1 MIIST
6 SGVGPSGVR
15 SFCFAE
21 MPSSTLIEFE
31 QDFRALMTRAHTD
44 FDRPDFDR
52 KGDNAGDSS
61 AKNGK
66 AGSAGIAADSSAG
79 GREPVLVGGVVGAA
93 GAMEPRFIR
102 ETGQTAEIAGVIE
115 PVLEGLGYRLVRVV
129 MSGQD
134 GQTLQIMAERPD
146 GSMTI
151 EDCEAVSRDL
161 SPILDTFDPVSGAY
175 RLEISSPGIDRP
187 LVRVSDFE
195 TWAGFEARVE
205 LRQAVS
211 GRKRW
216 RGELEGIEAD
226 EVRMI
231 CEIEGEDGKLA
242 PQVVGFPVAL
252 VSEAKLVLTDD
263 LIEDALRRDK
273 QSRKAAGPKRGP
285 KKGPKK
291 GGHKH
296 AAAQNAANEDPDTDK
311 ATDS

>member
-15 SFCFAE
+15 SFCFFADDVKL
-21 MPSSTLIEFE
+21 PGEFDQE
-31 QDFRALMTRAHTD
+31 YRAHMN
-44 FDRPDFDR
+44 RAQLNR
-52 KGDNAGDSS
+52 GNVGDPANRDSEAAPVGTKAS
-61 AKNGK
+61 VS
-66 AGSAGIAADSSAG
+66 AGSAIDGLAID
-79 GREPVLVGGVVGAA
+79 GAA
-93 GAMEPRFIR
+93 TGNSATEQRFIR
-102 ETGQTAEIAGVIE
+102 ETGVAAEIAGVIE

-129 MSGQD
+129 ISGQD

-161 SPILDTFDPVSGAY
+161 SPMLDTFDPVTGAY

-187 LVRVSDFE
+187 LVRPGDFE
-195 TWAGFEARVE
+195 GWTGFEARVE
-205 LRQAVS
+205 LRQPVS

-216 RGELEGIEAD
+216 RGVLDGFEAG

-231 CEIEGEDGKLA
+231 CEIEGPDGKIG
-242 PQVVGFPVAL
+242 PHVVGFPVAM
-252 VSEAKLVLTDD
+252 VSEAKLMLTDD
-263 LIEDALRRDK
+263 LIQDALRSDK

-291 GGHKH
+291 GRKGP
-296 AAAQNAANEDPDTDK
+296 AADTAGVADQMDK
-311 ATDS
+311 AETGE